1 MPNYEN
7 NNLFGTLYI
16 TFDIE
21 FPKGEIAAD
30 DKEKIAAILNQK
42 SKTATYNGLGGFKAS

>member
-16 TFDIE
+16 TIDVA
-21 FPKGEIAAD
+21 FPKGELSAEE
-30 DKEKIAAILNQK
+30 KESIVKILKQEPVNK
-42 SKTATYNGLGGFKAS
+42 VYNGLGGFS